1 MSSPGSN
8 PMDAVSALMQERQRF
23 EVWIAA
29 LEEKRAITPPHV
41 YERVR
46 GDYEVRLREVVQK
59 LIGRTTELKETVAA
73 LTARMAKLQAEEN
86 AKRDERYEAEL
97 RATVGEFELDKW
109 EKLRKSIDETVSRL
123 SSERAGV
130 STELARVQ
138 QILSMAGNAV
148 NAAPAEPARA
158 AASSSAP
165 PTTEAPTASGP
176 PSSGVP
182 RTQGGGRFDELAFL
196 SSVVESAPGRSG
208 NGSAAAGTNG
218 SAPGAPASTSGTQA
232 AQPAPAAPPVA
243 APAEPAAAPR
253 ASSGRQPVQPM
264 PAATVPRQPTGAN
277 QTIIRPE
284 NSDGAVPSYLR
295 DVPTEATKSLKCNEC
310 GTMNNPTEWY
320 CERCGGELAAM

>member
-23 EVWIAA
+23 EVWITA

-46 GDYEVRLREVVQK
+46 GDYDARLREITQK
-59 LIGRTTELKETVAA
+59 LVGRTSELKETVAA
-73 LTARMAKLQAEEN
+73 LTARLAKLQAEEN

-97 RATVGEFELDKW
+97 RATVGEFDGDKW
-109 EKLRKSIDETVSRL
+109 EKLRKSIDETVARL
-123 SSERAGV
+123 TTDRAGV

-138 QILSMAGNAV
+138 QILSMAGSAV
-148 NAAPAEPARA
+148 STAGTAESRPPDGSRPPKEGA
-158 AASSSAP
+158 AAG
-165 PTTEAPTASGP
+165 GP

-196 SSVVESAPGRSG
+196 SSVVESAPGRAGAAPTTPAPTGSPNGVSG
-208 NGSAAAGTNG
+208 GN
-218 SAPGAPASTSGTQA
+218 SGKHP
-232 AQPAPAAPPVA
+232 AQPAPAAPAPPA
-243 APAEPAAAPR
+243 EAPAVVR
-253 ASSGRQPVQPM
+253 SSSGRQPIQPM
-264 PAATVPRQPTGAN
+264 PAATVPRQPTGGN
-277 QTIIRPE
+277 QIITRPE

-295 DVPTEATKSLKCNEC
+295 DVPTEALKSLKCNEC